1 MYVYKYIY
9 IYANMYTCKNN
20 IFSIYTYLLPW
31 IYSLCY
37 CPSFPLTFW
46 CSICVL
52 LFLSFPDACIHAQI
66 SDPKHV

>member
-1 MYVYKYIY
+1 MYTRKNIHIY
-9 IYANMYTCKNN
+9 I
-20 IFSIYTYLLPW
+20 IYTYLLPW

-37 CPSFPLTFW
+37 CHSFPLTFW

>member
-1 MYVYKYIY
+1 MCTCKYIY
-9 IYANMYTCKNN
+9 
-20 IFSIYTYLLPW
+20 SIYTYLLPW
-31 IYSLCY
+31 TYSLCY

-52 LFLSFPDACIHAQI
+52 LFLSFFLSLSACKSAYACSHAEI

>member
-9 IYANMYTCKNN
+9 MQICIHVNIYIY
-20 IFSIYTYLLPW
+20 SIYTYLLPW
-31 IYSLCY
+31 TYSLCY

-52 LFLSFPDACIHAQI
+52 LFLSFPDACIHAEI